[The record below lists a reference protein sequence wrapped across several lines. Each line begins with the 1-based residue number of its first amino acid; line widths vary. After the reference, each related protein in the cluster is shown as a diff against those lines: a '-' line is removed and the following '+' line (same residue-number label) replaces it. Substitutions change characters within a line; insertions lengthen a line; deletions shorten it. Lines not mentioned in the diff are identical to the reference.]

1 MIWFDADS
9 TNEVNESYILKLA
22 MLLGIK
28 NIKEF
33 TNISILLI
41 YKLKAY
47 QEAIIFILDNLENN
61 EDIKGIVDSLPNNVH
76 IVITT
81 RDNNLIVNSGNTI
94 NLKAFNR
101 RIL

>member
-47 QEAIIFILDNLENN
+47 QEAIIFF
-61 EDIKGIVDSLPNNVH
+61 KSL
-76 IVITT
+76 
-81 RDNNLIVNSGNTI
+81 SYF
-94 NLKAFNR
+94 LKKQLNFFTWCP
-101 RIL
+101 